1 MDVIQDGRV
10 LYLISII
17 LTLEFS
23 MQGIFRVYWIKELF
37 TLSDLVLANLDKTFT
52 RVFCSL
58 ERCNIS
64 EILNFANFSLAMKT
78 YHCSNNS
85 LVWDLPFI

>member
-1 MDVIQDGRV
+1 MHIEMDVIQDGCV

-17 LTLEFS
+17 STLEFS

-52 RVFCSL
+52 WVFCSL
-58 ERCNIS
+58 GTCNIS
-64 EILNFANFSLAMKT
+64 ETLNFAFLS
-78 YHCSNNS
+78 
-85 LVWDLPFI
+85 P